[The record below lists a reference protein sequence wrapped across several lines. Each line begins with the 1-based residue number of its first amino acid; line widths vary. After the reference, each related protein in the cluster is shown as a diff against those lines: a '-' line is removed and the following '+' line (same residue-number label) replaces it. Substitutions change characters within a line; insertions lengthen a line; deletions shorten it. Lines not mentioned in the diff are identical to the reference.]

1 MRKFIF
7 FIVFTLMIVFGTYPE
22 ASASE
27 NGKIIFE
34 KYCAKCHGKDGSV
47 SEYGKSIKPVSAK
60 DLRTN
65 KLFISPKEILIIIK
79 YGIYGREMKGWSDI
93 LSPNDIKD
101 VAEYVRTFTY
111 KPKPEEGEKT
121 FKLRCASCHAR
132 DGSAKKIFEAPD
144 LDMSPL
150 GERELA
156 RTIRYGRYNTMMFP
170 KDALL
175 SNIEIANVVSYLMSI
190 KK

>member
-1 MRKFIF
+1 MKKINF
-7 FIVFTLMIVFGTYPE
+7 FIMILLLLVLGIYAE
-22 ASASE
+22 ASANG
-27 NGKIIFE
+27 NGKKIFE
-34 KYCAKCHGKDGSV
+34 QYCAKCHGKDGSV

-79 YGIYGREMKGWSDI
+79 YGIYGREMKGWADI
-93 LSPNDIKD
+93 LSQNDIKD
-101 VAEYVRTFTY
+101 VAEYVRNFNY
-111 KPKPEEGEKT
+111 KPNQEEGGKT
-121 FKLRCASCHAR
+121 FKLRCASCHDR

-150 GERELA
+150 GEKELA
-156 RTIRYGRYNTMMFP
+156 RTIRFGRYNTMMFP

-175 SNIEIANVVSYLMSI
+175 SNIEIADVVSYLMSI